1 MARKEMRRGN
11 ERGREAKQE
20 IMGRSVG

>member
-11 ERGREAKQE
+11 EPGREAKQE

>member
-1 MARKEMRRGN
+1 MARNEMRRGN
-11 ERGREAKQE
+11 EPGREAKQE